1 MSDESQHNRQLDVMG
16 TTGGKATVETT
27 QKSRRL
33 DTLDVLLSSRDYTR
47 DDTLLGEIVRIC
59 LQLDKAGFA
68 KVYAMVK
75 AEEALMDARHRRRLD
90 TLIRPAEEPPPAG
103 SE

>member
-1 MSDESQHNRQLDVMG
+1 MSDDHETKQLDAVG

-27 QKSRRL
+27 IKRRSTEIA
-33 DTLDVLLSSRDYTR
+33 DLLFASRDYSR

-59 LQLDKAGFA
+59 LRHDKAGFA

-75 AEEALMDARHRRRLD
+75 TEEAAMDKLLQRQMERTMA
-90 TLIRPAEEPPPAG
+90 ASQGEE
-103 SE
+103 SSS